1 MVAWATL
8 LKAGLPY
15 VADIVAERLPAFTK
29 RQDEAKNVADLTAQ
43 QIAEL
48 QQAAQHNA
56 TSIKALAE
64 QLQQTVKAVEA
75 GAGEHERVIGELQGQ
90 IAELAQQR
98 DTAEQERDTA
108 QQERDVLRRRIESAR
123 WVSLIA
129 FGTAFLALSLAI
141 FGTLV

>member
-29 RQDEAKNVADLTAQ
+29 RQDEAKNATELIAQ

-48 QQAAQHNA
+48 QHAAQHSA
-56 TSIKALAE
+56 TSVRALAE

-75 GAGEHERVIGELQGQ
+75 GAGEHERIIGELQRQ

-98 DTAEQERDTA
+98 DDAVQERDT
-108 QQERDVLRRRIESAR
+108 LRRRIESAR